1 MNAKDIDNGLDV
13 QVNDDVN
20 NVNDKG
26 AEGDNNSG
34 QQGGDEAK
42 DGLDQFPNEA
52 HDFDHKRKNAF
63 LDSSANE
70 SEETVEEEED
80 NLINRSSQ
88 RA

>member
-1 MNAKDIDNGLDV
+1 M
-13 QVNDDVN
+13 DDFNKVN
-20 NVNDKG
+20 NME

-80 NLINRSSQ
+80 DLMGGLGQ
-88 RA
+88 PA